1 MAVWLLVWRRADL
14 CGMRVNPAHKGD
26 VNVIRAHWSGKSS
39 TGSWRLDGEVSPGF

>member
-1 MAVWLLVWRRADL
+1 MTVSLLVRRRADL
-14 CGMRVNPAHKGD
+14 CGMRVAPAHKGD